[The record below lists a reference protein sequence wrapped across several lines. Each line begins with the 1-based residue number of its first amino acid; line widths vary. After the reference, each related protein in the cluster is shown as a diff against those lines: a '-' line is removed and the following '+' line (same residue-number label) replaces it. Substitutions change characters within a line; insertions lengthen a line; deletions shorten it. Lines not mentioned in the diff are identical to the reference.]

1 MSDVEI
7 IDDELE
13 EEVQERPEEQED
25 YEAKRAQQIRANKA
39 KLEALGVGGP
49 CSKTK
54 GSPAP

>member
-7 IDDELE
+7 IDDEL
-13 EEVQERPEEQED
+13 EVQERPEEQED